1 MDKPPSEP
9 DRNTKPEL
17 LELLTELKCREPIF
31 HHPELGTTGED
42 FNRLTDPDFWEIGAS
57 GHRYSREYVWSVLE
71 QRYTADP
78 TDQQGGGWET
88 SEFQLREIAP
98 TYLLTYAL
106 LHDAKLTRRATI
118 WQRSEAD
125 WTILYHQGTLVSD
138 PVHHRREPELKMQA
152 Q

>member
-1 MDKPPSEP
+1 MSRADLPPP
-9 DRNTKPEL
+9 RTG
-17 LELLTELKCREPIF
+17 
-31 HHPELGTTGED
+31 HHGED

-125 WTILYHQGTLVSD
+125 WTILYHQGTLVSIQCIIAEN
-138 PVHHRREPELKMQA
+138 PNSRCRHSNLTR
-152 Q
+152 